1 MPVVKADVH
10 APIFCFPKILN
21 YKIMKQEVYTDY
33 ENIKEFAPISD
44 VKDEFMHDWTFH
56 FNPYTGLWNAIPR
69 NLYSA
74 YWSNYDIKGILRSKD
89 INTLLYLL
97 HRGKGDI
104 NAVYKLT
111 DSENK

>member
-1 MPVVKADVH
+1 MSTHPSSA
-10 APIFCFPKILN
+10 FLKILN
-21 YKIMKQEVYTDY
+21 KKTMKQEVYTDY
-33 ENIKEFAPISD
+33 ENIKEFAPVSD

-56 FNPYTGLWNAIPR
+56 FNPYTELWNAIPR

-74 YWSNYDIKGILRSKD
+74 YWSNYEIKGILRSKD

-104 NAVYKLT
+104 NAVYKFT
-111 DSENK
+111 DTVEHK

>member
-1 MPVVKADVH
+1 MPKKEIII
-10 APIFCFPKILN
+10 IFLRSTKILN
-21 YKIMKQEVYTDY
+21 KKTMKQEVYTDY
-33 ENIKEFAPISD
+33 ENIKEFAPVSD

-56 FNPYTGLWNAIPR
+56 FNPYTELWNAIPR
-69 NLYSA
+69 NLYNA
-74 YWSNYDIKGILRSKD
+74 YWSNYEIKGILRSKD

-104 NAVYKLT
+104 DAVYKLT